1 MREAVIV
8 EALRTPIGRGK
19 PVIGDLFGFHPA
31 HLLAIAQRHGLKTNA
46 RWLSPNKR
54 WQPCCSPFCGP
65 QSGFH
70 ARPDRTQAQPS
81 RDD

>member
-31 HLLAIAQRHGLKTNA
+31 HLLAIAQRAVQAHRGQIVAQARADGGLRMRITLP
-46 RWLSPNKR
+46 LS
-54 WQPCCSPFCGP
+54 
-65 QSGFH
+65 
-70 ARPDRTQAQPS
+70 
-81 RDD
+81 